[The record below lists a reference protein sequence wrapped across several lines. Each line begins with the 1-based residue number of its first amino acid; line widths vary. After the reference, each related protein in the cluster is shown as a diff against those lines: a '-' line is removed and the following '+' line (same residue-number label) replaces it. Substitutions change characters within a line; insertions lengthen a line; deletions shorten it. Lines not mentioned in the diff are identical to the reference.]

1 LDVGHVFYLLN
12 FYLIYVQN
20 VHVSSFPLLTA
31 AYKCTNN
38 LYEGKQPSWYGSV
51 KHILQNMPSL
61 TNFLTDKTS
70 TFKYKCNKIVK
81 QHYLELWTK
90 QAHSFRGKIK
100 NLFKNKNQF
109 WI

>member
-1 LDVGHVFYLLN
+1 MSIF
-12 FYLIYVQN
+12 IQSYVN
-20 VHVSSFPLLTA
+20 SNLHVST
-31 AYKCTNN
+31 
-38 LYEGKQPSWYGSV
+38 LYIYILIEGKQPSWYGSV
-51 KHILQNMPSL
+51 QHILQNMPSL

-90 QAHSFRGKIK
+90 QAHSLKEGK
-100 NLFKNKNQF
+100 LRTYLKNKKQF

>member
-1 LDVGHVFYLLN
+1 VHKKSTNLAVQSELGRFPLHFDILKQILRFWHRLENLD
-12 FYLIYVQN
+12 
-20 VHVSSFPLLTA
+20 SSFPLLKA
-31 AYKCTNN
+31 AYKCTKH

-61 TNFLTDKTS
+61 TNFLTVKTS

-90 QAHSFRGKIK
+90 
-100 NLFKNKNQF
+100 
-109 WI
+109 

>member
-1 LDVGHVFYLLN
+1 
-12 FYLIYVQN
+12 
-20 VHVSSFPLLTA
+20 
-31 AYKCTNN
+31 
-38 LYEGKQPSWYGSV
+38 
-51 KHILQNMPSL
+51 MPSL

-90 QAHSFRGKIK
+90 QAHSLKERK
-100 NLFKNKNQF
+100 LRTYLKNKKQF